1 MLIMAK
7 TKVSQQEAGAFR
19 RFRSSADAGQIKNV
33 LLRELNLTRDAYE
46 DTTASEENRIAVN
59 AVKSVLRVLFDD
71 ELERINE

>member
-1 MLIMAK
+1 MAK

-19 RFRSSADAGQIKNV
+19 RVRSSADAGQIKNV

-71 ELERINE
+71 ELERIDE